1 MRNKIAIL
9 KNNVAIVIKM
19 QLQEIFTVAR
29 KKIVELKSKF
39 WGRKKYKKNLDLQGK
54 HLPIVR
60 YKDILQDIKL
70 QYTKKNKKNK
80 CNYQK

>member
-39 WGRKKYKKNLDLQGK
+39 
-54 HLPIVR
+54 
-60 YKDILQDIKL
+60 
-70 QYTKKNKKNK
+70 
-80 CNYQK
+80 